1 MNEKVLNEDLSHL
14 LTLDYIPYQK
24 LKNKNILITGCTGL
38 VGYNMLN
45 ALVFLS
51 KNLDL
56 NLTIHAI
63 VRDKTKLKEIF
74 SDQLLSYDK
83 LFFIQEEIKNY
94 PMKKDGQKI
103 PLLEEVFEAVDGRV
117 PVLIEI
123 KSLSFFNRRLEKILL
138 ETVEKYKGKN
148 IVAIQSF
155 NVFSVKYLIKHGAQ
169 YPIGQLY
176 SMPNFIIITF
186 KNDKLVFKGFNPPD
200 FIAYDVRKLPEKL
213 LHKDKPAQDF
223 PILIWTVNSNNAR
236 IKATNFGNNIIFEN
250 IDPEEKNDKQS
261 R

>member
-1 MNEKVLNEDLSHL
+1 MKKRPQKQFDWLLESPIAHRGLHDDKTEENSLEAFKAAADKGYGIELDVHL
-14 LTLDYIPYQK
+14 LKDGK
-24 LKNKNILITGCTGL
+24 LAVFHDFNLKRICG
-38 VGYNMLN
+38 VG
-45 ALVFLS
+45 
-51 KNLDL
+51 KKIEK
-56 NLTIHAI
+56 LT
-63 VRDKTKLKEIF
+63 
-74 SDQLLSYDK
+74 S
-83 LFFIQEEIKNY
+83 EEIKNY

-155 NVFSVKYLIKHGAQ
+155 NVFSVKYLIKHGAK

-223 PILIWTVNSNNAR
+223 PILIW
-236 IKATNFGNNIIFEN
+236 
-250 IDPEEKNDKQS
+250 
-261 R
+261 

>member
-1 MNEKVLNEDLSHL
+1 MKKRAQKQFDWLLESPIAHRGLHDDKTEENSLEAFKAAADKGYGIELDVHL
-14 LTLDYIPYQK
+14 LKDGK
-24 LKNKNILITGCTGL
+24 LAVFHDFNLRRICG
-38 VGYNMLN
+38 VG
-45 ALVFLS
+45 
-51 KNLDL
+51 KKIEK
-56 NLTIHAI
+56 LT
-63 VRDKTKLKEIF
+63 
-74 SDQLLSYDK
+74 S
-83 LFFIQEEIKNY
+83 EELKNY

-176 SMPNFIIITF
+176 STPNFIIITF